1 MPNMMTSISPQ
12 EMTKNCTS
20 DYLNKSDSCLS
31 GEDTFDCF
39 PSGMSNGYHI
49 SISIWCIITSAVGVI
64 GNLLTIFSL
73 SYALNK
79 KM

>member
-1 MPNMMTSISPQ
+1 MMSSTYPLQ

-39 PSGMSNGYHI
+39 PSGMSNEYHI
-49 SISIWCIITSAVGVI
+49 SIAIWCIITSAVGVI